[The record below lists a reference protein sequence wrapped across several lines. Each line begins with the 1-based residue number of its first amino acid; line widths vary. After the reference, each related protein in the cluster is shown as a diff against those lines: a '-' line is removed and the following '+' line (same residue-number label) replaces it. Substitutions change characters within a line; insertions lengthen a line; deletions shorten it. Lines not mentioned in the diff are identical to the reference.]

1 MCSEQRLHLVFTAQR
16 RKTFSQSWR
25 SFHSSDPYLDAPSV
39 MSRIRAFGDELR
51 ESLGPRVHQTV
62 TCDGCSMRP
71 LLGARWKCDDC
82 KDFDLCG
89 NCYEQFL
96 TSGQHHIRQ
105 HNFSERKVQ
114 VGQNN
119 SRSSFSYK
127 MVIEEPEV
135 SQDLQHQDIP
145 KVSVQS
151 QGGSTFHSICFQGK
165 KQRVCQKF
173 PRCSCAGTCHDVIKA
188 CGYVRFYN
196 EEPVP
201 QTSDIRQRGFF
212 GIPNQNDSKPDCLIM
227 PEHWLSSSGLL
238 KNQQPLFLNT
248 SRLKDAGKM
257 MNDEE
262 SWMKQRT
269 EAAQRHFQ
277 SGLTSE
283 EIKNCNFAGGWQR
296 WAEDGIAVMFEVN
309 SSKSCPI
316 LLADAP
322 STHFLASNTN
332 KIEPQHKLLAIHLLD
347 VWSADM
353 LRNPADVNGCSECH
367 GCEVGC
373 EYCKKGLPFYT
384 AVTICDSINKY
395 LPRSLEILK
404 TRRDN
409 FHILDMNFSR
419 FKINLE
425 SKLSEVFKY
434 EKDFATV
441 QQVHSNY
448 GSAIMETFG
457 DSQEVTMLKKKLYE
471 AKGYSS
477 ASQSQVETAK
487 NDLKK
492 LQMEYSL
499 KNTLYQE
506 SLQKI
511 TNVISQCSEL
521 PTGTFKVSRL
531 EKLTKARLLLENDL
545 NSLSELHDNESL
557 YVENCKQHAQACSK
571 REKDLSARLRFLEEC
586 YSWRAQFSQE
596 LKTTGNEIHV
606 QEKNTD
612 YMLQA
617 SRAIQKKL
625 DFCAE
630 KIARL
635 WEHASNKYTS
645 QLAGS
650 EMAVHILDAMSGRMR
665 KMQSIFHHP
674 TLRDLSLDFVCW
686 SMGHPLLHLKTSSSI
701 IDKIVFHKLNGK
713 WLLSVINTS
722 DTSQSVA
729 RDLDD
734 LIGDTLCV
742 KDMIERKRIVH
753 LIQLLHFELDPALH
767 FPAIDVTDEVPLDEH
782 VVCCW
787 PAEKV
792 QHMLISHHMEEL
804 SDPLINVSGEVL
816 LLLDLNRKDLDEM
829 GIKSIADQQ
838 KLKMLIKSLAEND
851 PVACLR
857 QGTQPRCSSRAVE
870 SDRQDSGNEHFND
883 YLSNG
888 MYVLPYATVKQACL
902 DFASCHEL
910 GRGGFGKV
918 YRCELRISR
927 NSSACAVKK
936 LDRSGQQG
944 HAEFMKEI
952 EVLRYCRHPN
962 VVPLIAIA
970 MHADE
975 PCLIYPLMTGG
986 NLSTRIHSL
995 ERPLNWQTR
1004 ISIAADVLRAIVY
1017 LHTSDG
1023 KKPAVYHRDIKPDNV
1038 LLDSFDRAR
1047 LSDVGLARLVDKGV
1061 DTSHH
1066 STSRLVGTFG
1076 YICPVFAAE
1085 GRYYPSSDGYGIGV
1099 LLLQLLTSKS
1109 AIDPNET
1116 ARPRELAAQ
1125 MRRAARHDSDA
1136 VALLADPSQGVG
1148 TWNPSVAR
1156 SLAKCALSLV
1166 QVEEMDRIPCS
1177 DVLAEIE
1184 TLFEKLESENVPEG
1198 RECILCMTEL
1208 RNTRFW
1214 PCGHMLV
1221 CSDCNDEEL
1230 TRCYTC
1236 RASIMEKRQDF
1247 PQTDTF
1253 VRAPL
1258 E

>member
-1 MCSEQRLHLVFTAQR
+1 
-16 RKTFSQSWR
+16 
-25 SFHSSDPYLDAPSV
+25 
-39 MSRIRAFGDELR
+39 
-51 ESLGPRVHQTV
+51 
-62 TCDGCSMRP
+62 
-71 LLGARWKCDDC
+71 
-82 KDFDLCG
+82 
-89 NCYEQFL
+89 
-96 TSGQHHIRQ
+96 
-105 HNFSERKVQ
+105 
-114 VGQNN
+114 
-119 SRSSFSYK
+119 
-127 MVIEEPEV
+127 VIEEPEIG
-135 SQDLQHQDIP
+135 QDLQHQNIP
-145 KVSVQS
+145 KVSVKS
-151 QGGSTFHSICFQGK
+151 QGESQYHSVCIQGK
-165 KQRVCQKF
+165 QERVCRKF
-173 PRCSCAGTCHDVIKA
+173 PRCSCAGACHDVIKA

-196 EEPVP
+196 EEPVAQP
-201 QTSDIRQRGFF
+201 SDIRQPFWSSG
-212 GIPNQNDSKPDCLIM
+212 PKETKSDCLVL

-238 KNQQPLFLNT
+238 TQSLFLHT
-248 SRLKDAGKM
+248 SRLKDAQTM
-257 MNDEE
+257 MNEE
-262 SWMKQRT
+262 DFWIEKKT
-269 EAAQRHFQ
+269 KAAQRHFQ
-277 SGLTSE
+277 SGLTPE
-283 EIKNCNFAGGWQR
+283 EIKNGNFAEGWLR
-296 WAEDGIAVMFEVN
+296 WAEDGIGVMFEVN
-309 SSKSCPI
+309 STNSCPI

-322 STHFLASNTN
+322 STHFLVSNTN
-332 KIEPQHKLLAIHLLD
+332 KEQPRLKLLAIQLDD

-353 LRNPADVNGCSECH
+353 LRNPADVNGCSECY
-367 GCEVGC
+367 GCELGC
-373 EYCKKGLPFYT
+373 EYCKKGLPFYAALT
-384 AVTICDSINKY
+384 MCDSIKEY
-395 LPRSLEILK
+395 LPKSLEILK
-404 TRRDN
+404 ARSDN
-409 FHILDMNFSR
+409 FRMLDMNFSL
-419 FKINLE
+419 FKISLE

-441 QQVHSNY
+441 QEVHSNY
-448 GSAIMETFG
+448 GKAITETFE
-457 DSQEVTMLKKKLYE
+457 DSQEVTRLKKQLYE

-487 NDLKK
+487 NELKK
-492 LQMEYSL
+492 LQMEHSS
-499 KNTLYQE
+499 KNTLYQV
-506 SLQKI
+506 SLQQI
-511 TNVISQCSEL
+511 SRVISRCSEL
-521 PTGTFKVSRL
+521 PAGTFKDSRV

-545 NSLSELHDNESL
+545 TSLSELHHNASL
-557 YVENCKQHAQACSK
+557 YVENCNQHAQACSK

-586 YSWRAQFSQE
+586 HEWRARFVQE
-596 LKTTGNEIHV
+596 FKTTGNEIHV
-606 QEKNTD
+606 QEKSTD
-612 YMLQA
+612 YMLRS

-625 DFCAE
+625 DSCAE
-630 KIARL
+630 KISRL
-635 WEHASNKYTS
+635 WEHASKKYTA

-650 EMAVHILDAMSGRMR
+650 EMAVHILDAMSGRVR
-665 KMQSIFHHP
+665 KMESIFHCP

-686 SMGHPLLHLKTSSSI
+686 SMRHPLLHLKTSSHI
-701 IDKIVFHKLNGK
+701 IDKIVFHKLNGR
-713 WLLSVINTS
+713 WLLSVIDTS

-753 LIQLLHFELDPALH
+753 LIQLLYFELDPALH
-767 FPAIDVTDEVPLDEH
+767 FPVIDVADEVPLDEH

-792 QHMLISHHMEEL
+792 QHMLVSHQMADL
-804 SDPLINVSGEVL
+804 MDPLINVSGEVL

-838 KLKMLIKSLAEND
+838 KLKMLIKRLAEKD

-857 QGTQPRCSSRAVE
+857 QGTQPRRFALAVE
-870 SDRQDSGNEHFND
+870 RDRQDSGDEHFND
-883 YLSNG
+883 YVSNG
-888 MYVLPYATVKQACL
+888 MYVLPYATVKQACA

-927 NSSACAVKK
+927 NNSACAVKK

-952 EVLRYCRHPN
+952 EVLKCCRHPN

-1017 LHTSDG
+1017 LHTSDE
-1023 KKPAVYHRDIKPDNV
+1023 KKPAIYHRDIKPDNV

-1061 DTSHH
+1061 ETSHNT
-1066 STSRLVGTFG
+1066 TSRLVGTFG

-1099 LLLQLLTSKS
+1099 LLLQLLTSKR

-1116 ARPRELAAQ
+1116 ARPRELASQ
-1125 MRRAARHDSDA
+1125 MRRAARQDSDA
-1136 VALLADPSQGVG
+1136 VALLADPSPGVG

-1177 DVLAEIE
+1177 DVLAEFE
-1184 TLFEKLESENVPEG
+1184 TLFEGLESESVPEG

-1221 CSDCNDEEL
+1221 CSDCSLNDEL

-1236 RASIMEKRQDF
+1236 RALIVEKRQDF

-1253 VRAPL
+1253 VQAPL